1 MYKHNTLL
9 RQQIPKKIISSMED
23 GKTCAK
29 QPAELEKK
37 KKEEHLR
44 NKKQNIKNE
53 KRMKKKTIVKM

>member
-1 MYKHNTLL
+1 V
-9 RQQIPKKIISSMED
+9 

-37 KKEEHLR
+37 EKRKEEHLR